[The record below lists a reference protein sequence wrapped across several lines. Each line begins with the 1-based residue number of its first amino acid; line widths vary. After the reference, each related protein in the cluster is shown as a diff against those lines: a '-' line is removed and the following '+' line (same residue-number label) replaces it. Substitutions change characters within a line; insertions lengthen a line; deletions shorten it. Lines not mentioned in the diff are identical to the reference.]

1 MVSPK
6 KCRLQV
12 TFHKETV
19 AVLDKLV
26 TKLSE
31 MNPLQPYSRSS
42 VLEGAFMHH
51 VAIILAEMLQEKEKQ
66 EKAKKGEKA

>member
-26 TKLSE
+26 SKLSE

-51 VAIILAEMLQEKEKQ
+51 VDIILAEIVKEQEKQKQ
-66 EKAKKGEKA
+66 KKGENV